1 MIIMPER
8 LQELM
13 DELKITSSETYYHSI
28 HVKSF
33 VYKMIK
39 LTNKS
44 ETTDYTDKEIET
56 ICKGALLHDI
66 GKIYIK
72 NVVLTKPSGLTSD
85 ERECMINH
93 TKLSFEAV
101 EASLTEFEHDIIK
114 NICLYH
120 HERCDGSGYNGIC
133 DLPMYVQIV
142 SLCDVFDALTT
153 TRVYREALDADEAI
167 SMIED
172 GQCGPFPKEI
182 LRFLPYIVE
191 Q

>member
-28 HVKSF
+28 HVKSY
-33 VYKMIK
+33 VCKMIK
-39 LTNKS
+39 LTNESKIT
-44 ETTDYTDKEIET
+44 EYTDKEIEA

-66 GKIYIK
+66 GKMYIK
-72 NVVLTKPSGLTSD
+72 NAVLTKPSGLTND
-85 ERECMINH
+85 ERECIINH
-93 TKLSFEAV
+93 TRLSFEAV
-101 EASLTEFEHDIIK
+101 ESSLTEFEYDIIK

-120 HERCDGSGYNGIC
+120 HERCDGLGYNNIY

-153 TRVYREALDADEAI
+153 TRVYREAVDDDEAI

-172 GQCGPFPKEI
+172 GQCGTFSKEI
-182 LRFLPYIVE
+182 LKFLPYIVE